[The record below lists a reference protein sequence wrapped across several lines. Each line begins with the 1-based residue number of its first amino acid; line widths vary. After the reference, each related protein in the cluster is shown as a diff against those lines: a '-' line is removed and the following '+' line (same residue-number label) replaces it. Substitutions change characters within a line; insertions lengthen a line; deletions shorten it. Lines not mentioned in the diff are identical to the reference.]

1 MLLDTFSDRLFDR
14 MAEVRE
20 SEKDLDNI
28 MTSDQDSWKRLASL
42 LLRANKARLE
52 KGLGL

>member
-1 MLLDTFSDRLFDR
+1 VLLDTFSDRLFDR

-28 MTSDQDSWKRLASL
+28 MTSDQDSWKRIASL